1 MCVALLGFEEH
12 ENLFWDGDRWQGI
25 YTPLNI
31 VRQPFFVGQEDDKT
45 VICIDADSECL
56 TREQGEAI
64 FNEQG
69 EETAFL
75 RKVKAML
82 AQLIEGEQHTQL
94 FIEALLQHKLL
105 MPMSFNITFVNQQ
118 EQRVQGLYT
127 IDEEKLAALDDAAV
141 LQLHQQGYLKPIY
154 TLITSLGHLY
164 SLVEKKNARLAS
176 AS

>member
-1 MCVALLGFEEH
+1 
-12 ENLFWDGDRWQGI
+12 
-25 YTPLNI
+25 
-31 VRQPFFVGQEDDKT
+31 
-45 VICIDADSECL
+45 
-56 TREQGEAI
+56 
-64 FNEQG
+64 
-69 EETAFL
+69 
-75 RKVKAML
+75 ML